1 MDADDTVFDFHKAE
15 KQAFLEMAA
24 TLGLK
29 CDDAL
34 YARYSEINLSYWKKL
49 ERKEIAKKELLVARF
64 RDWLTESG
72 QQSDPLRMNECYIAK
87 LSTCAFL
94 FDDSEEALKALSERF
109 RIYFITNGTASVQHG
124 RFARAAVMR
133 YITDSF
139 ISEEIGYE
147 KPDRRYFE
155 AVIGRIA
162 DFDAESTLVV
172 GDSPTSDLAGAIN
185 MGFDCCWVNRR
196 GKSLPDGMQ
205 VTFEVPDLSTLCKII
220 GKEN

>member
-64 RDWLTESG
+64 RDWLAESG

-87 LSTCAFL
+87 LSTFAFL

-133 YITDSF
+133 YTT
-139 ISEEIGYE
+139 
-147 KPDRRYFE
+147 
-155 AVIGRIA
+155 V
-162 DFDAESTLVV
+162 ST
-172 GDSPTSDLAGAIN
+172 SP
-185 MGFDCCWVNRR
+185 
-196 GKSLPDGMQ
+196 
-205 VTFEVPDLSTLCKII
+205 EVRAMWP
-220 GKEN
+220 